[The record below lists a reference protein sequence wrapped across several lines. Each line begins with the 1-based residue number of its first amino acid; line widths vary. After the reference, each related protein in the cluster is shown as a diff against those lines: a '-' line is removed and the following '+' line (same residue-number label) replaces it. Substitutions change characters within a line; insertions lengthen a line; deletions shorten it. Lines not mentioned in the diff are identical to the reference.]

1 VILCVDIGNSRLKW
15 AAGPPDGDWR
25 AHGEWPLDRPL
36 DASMANDWSGLD
48 APRQI
53 VVSAV
58 AAAAVREQLTQW
70 CRATWS
76 AQPLLVQPATRGFG
90 VVNGYADPAQLGA
103 DRWAALIAA
112 RHLEP
117 RSAACIVDCGTAI
130 TVDALDEGGQFV
142 AGAILPGVELSR
154 NALRQGTSGVR
165 PRETGSADLRVRD
178 TAQAVSAGI
187 RLGLAGAIER
197 LVDAALEIA
206 GEPATVF
213 LTGGSAPQL
222 APLLRRPLR
231 CQPDLVLRGLRVIA
245 GGRA

>member
-15 AAGPPDGDWR
+15 AAGPPDGDWS
-25 AHGEWPLDRPL
+25 AHGEWPLDLPQ
-36 DASMANDWSGLD
+36 AAAMADRWGALD

-58 AAAAVREQLTQW
+58 AAAAVRAQLTQW
-70 CRATWS
+70 CRSTWRM
-76 AQPLLVQPATRGFG
+76 QPLLVQSAARGYG

-117 RSAACIVDCGTAI
+117 RSAACVVDCGTAI
-130 TVDALDEGGQFV
+130 TVDALDEGGRFV
-142 AGAILPGVELSR
+142 AGAILPGVELARS
-154 NALRQGTSGVR
+154 ALRQGTSGVR
-165 PRETGSADLRVRD
+165 PGKTGTADLRVRD
-178 TAQAVSAGI
+178 TAQAVTAGI
-187 RLGLAGAIER
+187 QLGLAGAVER

-213 LTGGSAPQL
+213 LTGGGASQL
-222 APLLRRPLR
+222 GPLLRRTVR
-231 CQPDLVLRGLRVIA
+231 RQPDLVLRGLRVIA